1 MAMPDGTAS
10 AYTRLPSRVSY
21 TYFFTTSGLMR
32 CRAIR
37 VLG

>member
-37 VLG
+37 VSD